1 MRFKN
6 PTSDLESFAVDEK
19 GYIVDIGQ
27 RKPNFQDIEGQFS
40 GIFLIKRSDWDI
52 FRKLTQIS
60 DEEISSMD
68 TTQIISR
75 MIVAGIKFKNIKYFG
90 EWVEVDT
97 LNDLLIFEN
106 LSNEL

>member
-1 MRFKN
+1 MKLGDF
-6 PTSDLESFAVDEK
+6 SDLAEHYAKSRP
-19 GYIVDIGQ
+19 GYS
-27 RKPNFQDIEGQFS
+27 E
-40 GIFLIKRSDWDI
+40 SDWDI